1 MSENDFVGGSSENA
15 DTGHEGTLNDE
26 PGTNG
31 VEGNH
36 VETIAEFEISRSV
49 KFGHECI
56 SCISQLQMDATFMK
70 ELN

>member
-1 MSENDFVGGSSENA
+1 MSENDLVGGSSENA
-15 DTGHEGTLNDE
+15 DTGHESTLNNE

-36 VETIAEFEISRSV
+36 VETTTEFDSSASV

-56 SCISQLQMDATFMK
+56 SCISQS
-70 ELN
+70 